1 MLKAS
6 DAIGFNEGADLRNSA
21 KARGFGEN
29 GGLWHWVASPAT
41 RLGGY
46 APLYNA
52 DKTFDEAARP
62 WCVPARWH
70 VDVIT
75 RYHHGK
81 LHAYLLLN
89 RG

>member
-1 MLKAS
+1 MGTILFLRGLAAPDREPAPGSS
-6 DAIGFNEGADLRNSA
+6 DVTPR
-21 KARGFGEN
+21 
-29 GGLWHWVASPAT
+29 
-41 RLGGY
+41 
-46 APLYNA
+46 YNA
-52 DKTFDEAARP
+52 SKTFDEAARP

-70 VDVIT
+70 VDVMT